1 MAGQRGQAQWFWIMI
16 SMIIALVVAI
26 FILVLF
32 TDFGAGIRES
42 FDDISSLAKSDNVP
56 SPYDGL
62 DELAPDSGA
71 DDSSDGLGSETSE
84 T

>member
-42 FDDISSLAKSDNVP
+42 FDDISSLANQIMFHHLMMDLMN
-56 SPYDGL
+56 
-62 DELAPDSGA
+62 
-71 DDSSDGLGSETSE
+71 
-84 T
+84 